1 MWRKFLHDNWR
12 MRETGA
18 EEWIP
23 AEVPGSVY
31 ADLLAAGRMEE
42 PWYRDNELDAL
53 ARMEADYEYE
63 TIFDMEEDPE
73 EYAEYW
79 LVFYGLDT
87 LATVLL
93 NGSVILEAD
102 NMHREYRLPVKKL
115 LRNRGNHL
123 QIRFHS
129 PNRFIRESYDG
140 DPLYGTTDCM
150 RGFARLRKAH
160 CMMGWDWGARL
171 PDAGIWR
178 PVVLTG
184 VQKAGLASVYV
195 GQKIEGIVEN
205 GVYAEKVMLT
215 LKPEVFTADGKWLS
229 GLQEKT
235 ADEDLSSYALQVTLT
250 GPEGEMVRQER
261 FSLSEVME
269 LTVLLAQL
277 WWPHGYGEQPLY
289 RLTAEL
295 LYEDDALDVWSRRI
309 GFRTLTVDRTKDQWG
324 ERFCHVVNGVPVFA
338 MGADYIPEDNILRR
352 VTRERTERLL
362 RDAVLANHNT
372 IRVWGG
378 GYYPEDFFYDLCD
391 ELGLLVWQDFMFA
404 CAVYDLTPE
413 FEESITAEFIDNV
426 RRLRHH
432 PSLALWCGNNEME
445 SFIARDR
452 AAWCW
457 KPSQLSDYVRMYEH
471 ILPGVIRENDPDA
484 FYWPSSP
491 SSGGAFDDPD
501 GEDRGDVHYWDVW
514 HGGKP
519 FTEYRK
525 FHFRYL
531 SEFGFQSFP
540 PLATIEA
547 FTRPEDRNV
556 FSYVMEKH
564 QRNNAANGTIMR
576 YMEQTYLYPS
586 GFDVFIYASQ
596 LLQADAIRYG
606 VEHLRRHRGRCMGAI
621 VWQLNDI
628 MPAASWSSIDY
639 FGRWKALHYMEKR
652 FFAPLLLS
660 CEEESMI
667 SQDPNVNAEPYRMEK
682 SIRLCVSNE
691 TGKSRTVRVRWQ
703 VRASDGSPVRLPK
716 EECSPFAPAYSGFVP
731 GSDSWAK
738 PSGRTADPLCGGDR
752 EGSEGSPVCVMA
764 AADDAAYSSGGCTEL
779 TVPPFSSAWL
789 PKEEL
794 PALDIFCQ
802 YVSYELE
809 ETGTIVS
816 SGTVLFAPPKFFRF
830 EDPHLSL
837 SVVRKDGSDWIR
849 VEAGA
854 YARSVEI
861 YGAEDLLLEDNFFD
875 MNASSRLVRVL
886 RGKPCGLK
894 ARSVFDI
901 R

>member
-1 MWRKFLHDNWR
+1 MRKRFLHDNWR
-12 MRETGA
+12 MREMGS

-23 AEVPGSVY
+23 AKVPGSVY

-53 ARMEADYEYE
+53 ARMEKDYCYE
-63 TIFDMEEDPE
+63 TFFDMEEGTE
-73 EYAEYW
+73 EYDEI
-79 LVFYGLDT
+79 LLTFYGLDT
-87 LATVLL
+87 LATVSL
-93 NGSVILEAD
+93 NGTIILEAD
-102 NMHREYRLPVKKL
+102 NMHREFRLPVRQL
-115 LRNRGNHL
+115 LREKDNQLH
-123 QIRFHS
+123 ICFHS
-129 PNRFIRESYDG
+129 PNRFVRESYDN
-140 DPLYGTTDCM
+140 DPIHATTDCM
-150 RGFARLRKAH
+150 RGFPRLRKAH

-178 PVVLTG
+178 PVELSG
-184 VQKAGLASVYV
+184 VTKARLAGVYIA
-195 GQKIEGIVEN
+195 QKIEGISED
-205 GVYAEKVMLT
+205 GVYAKQVTLT
-215 LKPEVFTADGKWLS
+215 LKPEVSAADGALFG
-229 GLQEKT
+229 GLEERNGK
-235 ADEDLSSYALQVTLT
+235 EDLSGCVLQVEL
-250 GPEGEMVRQER
+250 GDPAGETILQES
-261 FSLSEVME
+261 FPLSEAVE
-269 LTVLLAQL
+269 VTIPEARL
-277 WWPHGYGEQPLY
+277 WWPHGFGGQPLY
-289 RLTAEL
+289 RLRASL
-295 LYEDDALDVWSRRI
+295 VSGDGILDTWERRI
-309 GFRTLTVDRTKDQWG
+309 GFRTLTVDRTPDPWG

-352 VTRERTERLL
+352 VTRDRTERLL

-372 IRVWGG
+372 VRVWGG
-378 GYYPEDFFYDLCD
+378 GYYPEDWFYDLCD

-413 FEESITAEFIDNV
+413 FEKSITAEAADNV

-432 PSLALWCGNNEME
+432 PSLVLWCGNNEME
-445 SFIARDR
+445 SFIHDDR
-452 AAWCW
+452 EGWCR
-457 KPSQLSDYVRMYEH
+457 KPSQFSDYVRMYEH
-471 ILPGVIRENDPDA
+471 ILPKVVHEYDPET

-491 SSGGAFDDPD
+491 SSGGAFDDPN

-525 FHFRYL
+525 FFFRYL

-540 PLATIEA
+540 ALPTIEA
-547 FTRPEDRNV
+547 FTLPEDRNV

-586 GFDVFIYASQ
+586 DFETFIYASQ

-606 VEHLRRHRGRCMGAI
+606 VEHFRRHRGRCMGTV

-639 FGRWKALHYMEKR
+639 FGRWKALHYFEKR

-667 SQDPNVNAEPYRMEK
+667 SQDPNINAEPFRLKK

-691 TGKSRTVRVRWQ
+691 TRKARTVQIRWQ
-703 VRASDGSPVRLPK
+703 VRNADGSPAAFRTGQP
-716 EECSPFAPAYSGFVP
+716 ESSPYAPAESSFVH
-731 GSDSWAK
+731 GSD
-738 PSGRTADPLCGGDR
+738 DR
-752 EGSEGSPVCVMA
+752 AEPRKMA
-764 AADDAAYSSGGCTEL
+764 EDEPRSSGSTCM
-779 TVPPFSSAWL
+779 TVPPLSSAWL
-789 PKEEL
+789 PGTEL
-794 PALDIFCQ
+794 PALDVFRQ

-809 ETGTIVS
+809 EDGEIRS

-830 EDPHLSL
+830 EDPRISL
-837 SVVRKDGSDWIR
+837 SVVRRDDGAYILA
-849 VEAGA
+849 EAEA

-861 YGAEDLLLEDNFFD
+861 YGEEDLLLEDNFFD
-875 MNASSRLVRVL
+875 MNAGSRLVRIL
-886 RGKPCGLK
+886 RGTPRALK